1 MTRRAEMR
9 TRRQWDCE
17 ESIVTAPAI
26 VDINV
31 VACVPE
37 LAVDEVIQS
46 PVMVSVISKDA
57 YKPAPVAAMEPAH
70 ADRDVVVPVPVEEL
84 NRGAVPEIDIASQRD
99 EAAAMIVAAN
109 EITVIASAIEIREP
123 SPAVSPAADSG
134 ATPGSIST
142 EMLAG
147 ITPVDAPPAPAKK
160 VRRRSNAAGKTKKPR
175 TKSGTEM
182 DEAGTSQE
190 TDGQNRPPGYGPNDG
205 SYAHSPPKTT
215 QLAEREL
222 RDAGT
227 GRGLKPR
234 PLTSDEVTGAASSS
248 VRL

>member
-1 MTRRAEMR
+1 VSTMAGLPEAVSSLATVGQL
-9 TRRQWDCE
+9 T
-17 ESIVTAPAI
+17 
-26 VDINV
+26 V
-31 VACVPE
+31 VPKLGPLDQVGHGRH
-37 LAVDEVIQS
+37 
-46 PVMVSVISKDA
+46 DA
-57 YKPAPVAAMEPAH
+57 LTGQGHALAPVAAMEPAH

-160 VRRRSNAAGKTKKPR
+160 VGKKAPAKKAAAAKEVPAKKAPAKKAAPVKKAAAKTAPAGKKVTIAKKAPVPKVKEVVPEKA
-175 TKSGTEM
+175 TPFSTE
-182 DEAGTSQE
+182 AT
-190 TDGQNRPPGYGPNDG
+190 P
-205 SYAHSPPKTT
+205 A
-215 QLAEREL
+215 
-222 RDAGT
+222 
-227 GRGLKPR
+227 
-234 PLTSDEVTGAASSS
+234 
-248 VRL
+248 